1 MNNFE
6 INIVII
12 LLVGL
17 AGWIVFGPLGFSPR
31 LGAAVLAAWAVLIGY
46 VGGKIASK

>member
-1 MNNFE
+1 MNDFE

-12 LLVGL
+12 LLVG
-17 AGWIVFGPLGFSPR
+17 AMGWVIFGPMEASPGW
-31 LGAAVLAAWAVLIGY
+31 GALAIGIWIILIGY